1 MEILQPLVDLVESN
15 LLAAT
20 VLFVLALA
28 LLSIRF
34 LRQFERWQVD
44 RADRPTQRAGFFRRI
59 WRLVRDPGIVLPTG
73 LMVVLSTAMIRV
85 YASLLFSAGPPNV
98 EGLTAAAS
106 PPNHTP
112 SAESVAVA
120 SVDTV
125 PRAPDTPAAAKV
137 TAPTSS
143 PAGRESQC
151 TEFGRE
157 TYNRGGECFDLPAR
171 PNVATLVP
179 LGEEIEETP
188 SPAVLAIR
196 VLVDGTPETVLPVTP
211 SDDPRFTILAMEFA
225 QTIRY
230 APAKKGGKAV
240 AAWMQQV
247 FSPKTR

>member
-1 MEILQPLVDLVESN
+1 MNLPRSREIASRYL
-15 LLAAT
+15 
-20 VLFVLALA
+20 
-28 LLSIRF
+28 
-34 LRQFERWQVD
+34 
-44 RADRPTQRAGFFRRI
+44 
-59 WRLVRDPGIVLPTG
+59 GIALPTG

-112 SAESVAVA
+112 FAESVAVA

-171 PNVATLVP
+171 PSVATLVP